1 MDKYY
6 PIMLD
11 LCGKKCVVIG
21 GGKVAQRKVLSLLRC
36 GAKVKVISP
45 ECTNKLKE
53 LQIEGKIELI
63 KRPYIFG
70 DVKGSFLAFIA
81 TDQEKVNKSSLEE
94 AKAEGILVNVIDNP
108 CECDF
113 VVPSV
118 IKRGDLQITI
128 STNGKSPML
137 SKKIRQELEETFG
150 EEYREYISI
159 LGDLRELVLRE
170 IDDIRIRRKVF
181 ETVVYSDLLEK
192 YKNREIKDIRKAIM
206 ELYENYR

>member
-21 GGKVAQRKVLSLLRC
+21 GGKVAQRKVLSLLKC

-45 ECTNKLKE
+45 KCTNKLKE

-70 DVKGSFLAFIA
+70 DIKGSFLAFIA
-81 TDQEKVNKSSLEE
+81 TDQEKVNKASLEE
-94 AKAEGILVNVIDNP
+94 AKVQGVLVNVIDNP
-108 CECDF
+108 YECDF

-118 IKRGDLQITI
+118 IRRGDLQITI

>member
-1 MDKYY
+1 
-6 PIMLD
+6 MLD

-21 GGKVAQRKVLSLLRC
+21 GGKVAQRKVLSLLKC

-45 ECTNKLKE
+45 KCTNKLKE

-70 DVKGSFLAFIA
+70 DIKGSFLAFIA
-81 TDQEKVNKSSLEE
+81 TDQEKVNKASLEE
-94 AKAEGILVNVIDNP
+94 AKVQGVLVNVIDNP
-108 CECDF
+108 YECDF

-118 IKRGDLQITI
+118 IRRGDLQITI